1 MSEEHKTLDDFGDW
15 LLELFNEF
23 DYNIEPMFK
32 KEADSPLVKAALKLD
47 DAAEFLRKADV
58 CYEGTQPIYRALE
71 KAMIEFYNAVENG
84 TIKKKTLEIDE
95 RKTKIEG

>member
-15 LLELFNEF
+15 LLEFFNEF
-23 DYNIEPMFK
+23 GYNIEPM
-32 KEADSPLVKAALKLD
+32 ADSPLVEVALKLD

-58 CYEGTQPIYRALE
+58 YYEGTQPIYRALE

-84 TIKKKTLEIDE
+84 TIKKKALEIDE
-95 RKTKIEG
+95 RTPKIEE